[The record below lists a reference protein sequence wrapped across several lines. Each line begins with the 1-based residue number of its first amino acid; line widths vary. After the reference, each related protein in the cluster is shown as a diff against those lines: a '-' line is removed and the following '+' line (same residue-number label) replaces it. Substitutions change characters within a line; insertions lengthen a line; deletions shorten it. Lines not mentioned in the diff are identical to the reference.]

1 VTAVQ
6 CIAQFTAAFEF
17 VFSVDHI
24 SERVLCKTADAP
36 NVEFKIGRSSESE
49 NGLQNKA
56 KTPDLK
62 SEAAVKLVKCCKTVV
77 LTATVRCK

>member
-1 VTAVQ
+1 
-6 CIAQFTAAFEF
+6 

-24 SERVLCKTADAP
+24 SERVLCKTDDAP
-36 NVEFKIGRSSESE
+36 NVELKIGRSSESE

-62 SEAAVKLVKCCKTVV
+62 SEAAVKLVKGCKTVV
-77 LTATVRCK
+77 LTATVRWK